1 MPGDLQIKKEEF
13 LARQIYGIFNARK
26 KMFPSE
32 GITFKKIA
40 KLHVSEMNDC
50 CIKSEHFLK
59 KVFSNH
65 LKNKM
70 IDTGIAL
77 CIDIKEIQ
85 LIFTAK
91 QIKIAFLL
99 RDIKKNI
106 WTE

>member
-1 MPGDLQIKKEEF
+1 
-13 LARQIYGIFNARK
+13 
-26 KMFPSE
+26 
-32 GITFKKIA
+32 
-40 KLHVSEMNDC
+40 
-50 CIKSEHFLK
+50 
-59 KVFSNH
+59 
-65 LKNKM
+65 M

-85 LIFTAK
+85 LIFTVK